1 MLVFETCLGVHIV
14 NIDFFHLL
22 FVAKVDPLDI
32 VLDVLSKHTPV
43 ISKLDLWL
51 ALPLWGL
58 CPAIVRAHLN
68 RVLDLSRD
76 VKKLLWDTS
85 HINASASKSPGCA
98 TIKVDYQELVITY

>member
-51 ALPLWGL
+51 AL
-58 CPAIVRAHLN
+58 
-68 RVLDLSRD
+68 S
-76 VKKLLWDTS
+76 
-85 HINASASKSPGCA
+85 
-98 TIKVDYQELVITY
+98 